1 MESSSRTWADD
12 ELRDASLG
20 DQRLT
25 QRASTVLAQRA
36 GAPAST
42 LAQAAG
48 TGAETEALYRFFAN
62 DDVDPA
68 RLLAAH
74 QRTTAQRL
82 AALRAPV
89 ILAVQ
94 DTTEA
99 DFSQHPA
106 IAGIGVVQSPTRAGL
121 LVHTTLAVTPQR
133 VPMGLVD
140 QQVWTRSAE
149 TLGKQPPHDSRPISE
164 KESQKWLTSLER
176 TAALQAQ
183 LPDTQIVSVGDRE
196 ADIYDLFLLAQTLTQ
211 DVLVRGTWDRRVAHP
226 EEHLWAYLEAQPPA
240 GAVTITTPR
249 HEQTL
254 SRTATLTVRCT
265 SVTLRPPKK
274 RRDEHLA
281 PLTLWAVLAQE
292 DNPPPDVPAIHWLL
306 LTTVPTTG
314 LEQAAERIQWYA
326 CRWVVEMYHKVLKS
340 GCRIERRQFDDLE
353 NVRRYLVIDGIV
365 AWRVLYL
372 TMQGRETPTLPCTVL
387 FEAAEWQALYMFT
400 YKTKTL
406 PVTIPTLAQ
415 MILWI
420 AQLGGYTDRRKDAYP
435 GTTVIWRGIVRL
447 SDITTA
453 WQVFNSLEQI

>member
-99 DFSQHPA
+99 AFSQHPA

-183 LPDTQIVSVGDRE
+183 LPDTQNV
-196 ADIYDLFLLAQTLTQ
+196 
-211 DVLVRGTWDRRVAHP
+211 
-226 EEHLWAYLEAQPPA
+226 
-240 GAVTITTPR
+240 
-249 HEQTL
+249 
-254 SRTATLTVRCT
+254 
-265 SVTLRPPKK
+265 
-274 RRDEHLA
+274 
-281 PLTLWAVLAQE
+281 
-292 DNPPPDVPAIHWLL
+292 
-306 LTTVPTTG
+306 
-314 LEQAAERIQWYA
+314 
-326 CRWVVEMYHKVLKS
+326 
-340 GCRIERRQFDDLE
+340 
-353 NVRRYLVIDGIV
+353 VRR
-365 AWRVLYL
+365 
-372 TMQGRETPTLPCTVL
+372 
-387 FEAAEWQALYMFT
+387 
-400 YKTKTL
+400 
-406 PVTIPTLAQ
+406 
-415 MILWI
+415 
-420 AQLGGYTDRRKDAYP
+420 P
-435 GTTVIWRGIVRL
+435 GSGHL
-447 SDITTA
+447 
-453 WQVFNSLEQI
+453 